1 MFHVAL
7 PKSKRFLP
15 QWNSAA
21 ALDMLVRIIAAF
33 VLHRGKM
40 TATQVA
46 GMVGTAARHRANV
59 GRFLQ
64 RRESLHDGILLN
76 RTARRILKCEAKRKQ
91 GWVFILDQTYVGH
104 QGEQTQ
110 NTFSRA
116 NYKPRKKSSSRR
128 QRKTTKHS
136 CHAFVIGL
144 LISPRGYRV
153 PLMKSYYTKQFAQQQ
168 KLTFKTQAKLAAEL
182 ILAAPVPPGAEVLV
196 LGDTAY
202 DAITIRKACEER
214 GWQWIVPANPER
226 VLQGPKPRRKL
237 KELVEDLT
245 PNDWS
250 LIRFTANSGPWAEH
264 QRVAAC
270 RRGSIKHTRSY
281 YAHRERR
288 DVQRIG
294 ATLIVFSVKQQPKP
308 GQTVKADKILM
319 TSDLKLSSK
328 AVLEAYSLRWQ
339 IELMFRELKS
349 TLGFADYKFR
359 EYAKVDGWVNACLL
373 TFLWLEFQRQEALRK
388 RKLDARQRRWW
399 QRQRTHGLC
408 CAMRQQ
414 IQLRDLQQIEQWTKT
429 PSGQRK
435 LRRAITAAYPHEY
448 QAA

>member
-1 MFHVAL
+1 MFHFSL
-7 PKSKRFLP
+7 PKGKRFLP
-15 QWNSAA
+15 RWNPLAV
-21 ALDMLVRIIAAF
+21 DMLMRLVAAF
-33 VLHRGKM
+33 ILHRGKM

-64 RRESLHDGILLN
+64 RRESLHDGVLLN
-76 RTARRILKCEAKRKQ
+76 RTARRILKHEWKRK
-91 GWVFILDQTYVGH
+91 GRWVLILDQTYVGH
-104 QGEQTQ
+104 QGEHTE

-116 NYKPRKKSSSRR
+116 NYNPRKKRSGRR
-128 QRKTTKHS
+128 QRKNAKHS
-136 CHAFVIGL
+136 CHAFIVGL
-144 LISPRGYRV
+144 LLSPRGCRI
-153 PLMKSYYTKQFAQQQ
+153 PLMKSYYTKEYAQQKQ
-168 KLTFKTQAKLAAEL
+168 LTFKTQAALAADL
-182 ILAAPVPPGAEVLV
+182 IKSAPLPPGADVLV

-202 DAITIRKACEER
+202 DAVTIRKACAER

-237 KELVEDLT
+237 KELVEDLQ

-250 LIRFTANSGPWAEH
+250 VVRFTANSGPWAEH

-270 RRGSIKHTRSY
+270 RRGSIKHRRSY

-288 DVQRIG
+288 NVQRIG
-294 ATLIVFSVKQQPKP
+294 AALVVFSVKQQPQP
-308 GQTVKADKILM
+308 GRKVQADKILL
-319 TSDLKLSSK
+319 TNALKLSCT

-359 EYAKVDGWVNACLL
+359 EYDKVDGWVNACLF
-373 TFLWLEFQRQEALRK
+373 TFLMLEFQRQEALRK
-388 RKLDARQRRWW
+388 RKLDARQKRWW
-399 QRQRTHGLC
+399 QCQRTHGLC

-435 LRRAITAAYPHEY
+435 LRRAIKAAYPHEY

>member
-1 MFHVAL
+1 MFHFAL
-7 PKSKRFLP
+7 PKSKWFLP
-15 QWNSAA
+15 RWNPL
-21 ALDMLVRIIAAF
+21 ALDMLLRIVAAF

-40 TATQVA
+40 TASQAA
-46 GMVGTAARHRANV
+46 GVVGIAARHRANV
-59 GRFLQ
+59 GRFLE
-64 RRESLHDGILLN
+64 RRKSLHDGVLLN
-76 RTARRILKCEAKRKQ
+76 HTARRILKREWKRK
-91 GWVFILDQTYVGH
+91 GCWVLALDQTYVGH
-104 QGEQTQ
+104 QGEQTE

-116 NYKPRKKSSSRR
+116 NYKPRKKSSRRR
-128 QRKTTKHS
+128 QRKTTKHA

-144 LISPRGYRV
+144 LISPRGCRI
-153 PLMKSYYTKQFAQQQ
+153 PLMKSYYTKAFAKQ
-168 KLTFKTQAKLAAEL
+168 KQLPFKTQAKLAAEL
-182 ILAAPVPPGAEVLV
+182 IMSAPVPPGAEVLV

-202 DAITIRKACEER
+202 DAITIRQACDQR

-237 KELVEDLT
+237 KQLVEDLQ

-270 RRGSIKHTRSY
+270 RRGSIKHTRTY
-281 YAHRERR
+281 YAHRERQN
-288 DVQRIG
+288 VQRIG
-294 ATLIVFSVKQQPKP
+294 ATLVVFSVKQKPKP
-308 GQTVKADKILM
+308 GQTVKADKILL
-319 TSDLKLSSK
+319 TNALKLSCK

-399 QRQRTHGLC
+399 QCQRTHGLC
-408 CAMRQQ
+408 CGVRQQ
-414 IQLRDLQQIEQWTKT
+414 IQLRDLQQIEQWSKT

-435 LRRAITAAYPHEY
+435 LRRAIKAAYPHEY